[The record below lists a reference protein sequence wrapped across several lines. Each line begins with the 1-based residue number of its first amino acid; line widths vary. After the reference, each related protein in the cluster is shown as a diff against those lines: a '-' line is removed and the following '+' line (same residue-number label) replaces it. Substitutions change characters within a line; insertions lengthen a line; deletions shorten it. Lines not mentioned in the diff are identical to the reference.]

1 MENNASILQN
11 EDAAIEAIGLIDS
24 LNEMAMQMKAQAYTI
39 EVIFRDIAVY
49 GRPSD
54 DATLDYIGRML
65 TEPIE
70 SISDKLKDL
79 AEEICEKVV
88 ANG

>member
-1 MENNASILQN
+1 MENNASILLN
-11 EDAAIEAIGLIDS
+11 EDTTTEAIGLIDS
-24 LNEMAMQMKAQAYTI
+24 LNEMAMQLKAQAYTI

-65 TEPIE
+65 TEPLE
-70 SISDKLKDL
+70 STSDRLTAL
-79 AEEICEKVV
+79 AEEICGKVV

>member
-70 SISDKLKDL
+70 STSDRLTAL